1 MKKLICEMCGG
12 NDLIREEGFVVC
24 QYCGTKY
31 TLEQADRMAAGEIVH
46 IGGTVSIDNRERI
59 STLLESA
66 RLSRIQEDWKAT
78 YDCYNK
84 VLQYAPQNIEGMFY
98 RPYAKI
104 RESFCRLVEP
114 NQRVQLISV
123 LLKTFPLIERQVTAD
138 NPEFY
143 EDYINKIGDSIE
155 ELTDCGFSYHVK
167 KDKQT
172 GSESNN
178 KSMTAELIPHIFLGF
193 AAMCE
198 NIAKGYLR
206 YNRQVSVRIY
216 LRALHAIHKVQQ
228 SDCIS
233 FFFDPNKD
241 ALKKEEESLLAGI
254 KEADPTIFEKEE
266 KTEDVNVGIMFWVGL
281 VITILVWIF
290 MGIGGAFYYIIF
302 ILITRGFVSVTRKFK
317 QKIDIDLCQGEIT
330 EETEGTT
337 EKDHSMLDDFY
348 SAFCL
353 LWAGIE
359 VLWDILYKQVDP
371 PFFAFSLILFL
382 MANFILFIVWIYK
395 RGHKFIKINQSRKN
409 K

>member
-1 MKKLICEMCGG
+1 MCGG

-138 NPEFY
+138 NLEFY
-143 EDYINKIGDSIE
+143 ENYINKIGDSIE

-206 YNRQVSVRIY
+206 YDRQVSVRIY

-241 ALKKEEESLLAGI
+241 ALKKEEESLLASI

-266 KTEDVNVGIMFWVGL
+266 KTENVNVGIMFWVGL

-317 QKIDIDLCQGEIT
+317 QKIDIDLCQGETT
-330 EETEGTT
+330 EETT

-353 LWAGIE
+353 LWVGIE